1 MTVERRQDVAFKL
14 MTLILSGVVA
24 WFSAAKAIEVSLA
37 RVETRM
43 AAVEARQLRLTEM
56 IDKLDAAKVG
66 KDEHKT
72 ALESVTN
79 RLDDIQATQSEILK
93 VMLRQERASR

>member
-1 MTVERRQDVAFKL
+1 MTVERRQDIAFKI
-14 MTLILSGVVA
+14 MTLVLSGMVA

-43 AAVEARQLRLTEM
+43 SAVEARQIRLTEM
-56 IDKLDAAKVG
+56 IDNLDDAKVG
-66 KDEHKT
+66 KAEHT
-72 ALESVTN
+72 VALSSVTK
-79 RLDDIQATQSEILK
+79 RLDDIQATQAEILK